1 MTAVLTFARANRKE
15 AERFVKFLIVGTV
28 GFVVDFG
35 VFNLLHSWLNIGIAI
50 AQTCSFTMAVISNFT
65 WNRLWTYRDSR
76 SKPIQRQL
84 VQFFIVN
91 LIGYIIRTP
100 ILLYTAPLYARLL
113 LVLHLPIGGDL
124 EKLGANFGLMT
135 AVVVVLLWNFFINRV
150 WTYNDV
156 S

>member
-1 MTAVLTFARANRKE
+1 MTAILDLARTNRKE
-15 AERFVKFLIVGTV
+15 AERFVKFCVVGAF

-35 VFNLLHSWLNIGIAI
+35 IFNLLHTLLNVGIAI
-50 AQTCSFTMAVISNFT
+50 AQTCSFTTAVISNFT

-76 SKPIQRQL
+76 SKPMGRQL
-84 VQFFIVN
+84 FQFFVVN

-100 ILLYTAPLYARLL
+100 ILLYTAPLYTRLL
-113 LVLHLPIGGDL
+113 QWLQLPFNGDL
-124 EKLGANFGLMT
+124 EKLGANLGLMT
-135 AVVVVLLWNFFINRV
+135 AVVVVLLWNFFINRI